1 MYKLT
6 KNSIILTVHLQLVD
20 TKINWDG
27 HGNSTNIVKSNYAFN
42 FTLFGESVSVF
53 NIFKV

>member
-6 KNSIILTVHLQLVD
+6 KNSIILPVHLQLVD

-27 HGNSTNIVKSNYAFN
+27 HGNSTNIVKCNYASN
-42 FTLFGESVSVF
+42 FIMFGESVSLF
-53 NIFKV
+53 